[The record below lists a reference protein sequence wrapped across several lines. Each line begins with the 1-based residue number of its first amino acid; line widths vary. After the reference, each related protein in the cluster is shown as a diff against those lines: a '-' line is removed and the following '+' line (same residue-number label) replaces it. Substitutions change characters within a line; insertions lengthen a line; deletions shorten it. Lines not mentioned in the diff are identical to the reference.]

1 MAFVNKI
8 SACLN
13 SSSEGYFLDVN
24 DITDIYDAT
33 DNPTGW
39 EDASTLLAANV
50 LSATVNITFP
60 DNSVSTFNVL
70 AEIDNPVTGQFT
82 LVNDLEI
89 TLDGFYKI
97 EYIIGANTTYTACIE
112 KLFYPNVKCCLS
124 KLLIS
129 LAKDKD
135 NKQKYED
142 SIKMKA
148 LEKAMIEAVNVGDK
162 LSAVNILNELTKLCK
177 HNPCGCK

>member
-8 SACLN
+8 STCLK
-13 SSSEGYFLDVN
+13 SDLLQIN
-24 DITDIYDAT
+24 DITDIFDAV

-50 LSATVNITFP
+50 TAAKVVITKP
-60 DNSVSTFNVL
+60 DSTILEYNVL
-70 AEIDNPVTGQFT
+70 SEIDDPVVGTFA
-82 LVNDLEI
+82 LVEDILI
-89 TLDGFYKI
+89 DLDGFYKI
-97 EYIIGANTTYTACIE
+97 EYVIEAGTTYTACVD
-112 KLFYPNVKCCLS
+112 KLFYPKVKCCLS

-129 LAKDKD
+129 LAKDIE

-142 SIKMKA
+142 ILKTKS
-148 LEKAMIEAVNVGDK
+148 LEKAMIEAVNVNDK
-162 LSAVNILNELTKLCK
+162 LSAIKILNELTKICN